1 MIPVGGAE
9 IAQADTL
16 WAGLSGVLESRVG
29 GPGGEETTKEPSGQ
43 EHRDSSSRSGSWESK
58 EERLLQSASFIKN

>member
-9 IAQADTL
+9 ITQADTL

-29 GPGGEETTKEPSGQ
+29 GVGWGADSTGAFGSSQ
-43 EHRDSSSRSGSWESK
+43 EHQDSSR
-58 EERLLQSASFIKN
+58 